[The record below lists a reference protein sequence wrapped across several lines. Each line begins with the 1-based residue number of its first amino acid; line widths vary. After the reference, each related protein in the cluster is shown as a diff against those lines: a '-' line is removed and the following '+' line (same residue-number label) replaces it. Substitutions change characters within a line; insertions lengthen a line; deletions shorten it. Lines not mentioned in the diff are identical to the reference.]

1 MEIFET
7 TLGQM
12 AVLFSLIL
20 IGYLLAKLKAVP
32 ENTSTVLSKMENNL
46 FVPALVLGTFIKHFT
61 VEKLGTAWKLFLT
74 SFAICL
80 IMIVLAIVVAR
91 FCSKDSY
98 IRNWAKE
105 INIPYWSNGN
115 TIIDNAV
122 EDLKLHPYY
131 SDKMYSIEKIKDKR
145 EFVRGISVS
154 YELSD
159 GSIQKTDVLF
169 PSYSVR

>member
-1 MEIFET
+1 MKFSKIKSNNFGFTLIET
-7 TLGQM
+7 LI
-12 AVLFSLIL
+12 VLFISVIMCGLLSYLI
-20 IGYLLAKLKAVP
+20 IMISSS
-32 ENTSTVLSKMENNL
+32 STKVVTKVNI
-46 FVPALVLGTFIKHFT
+46 TT
-61 VEKLGTAWKLFLT
+61 EKL
-74 SFAICL
+74 I
-80 IMIVLAIVVAR
+80 
-91 FCSKDSY
+91 KDSY

-131 SDKMYSIEKIKDKR
+131 SDKIYSIEKIKDKR

-169 PSYSVR
+169 PSYSVLK